1 MSAVAARSFRVNI
14 AGYRVVCVSLGFV
27 LLLAAAIKCDRLAYR
42 SLAGSGLLHSR
53 PFLIGVVELDRTFGL
68 LLLAGVYPRPAPFA
82 ATAPFAAV
90 SP

>member
-1 MSAVAARSFRVNI
+1 
-14 AGYRVVCVSLGFV
+14 
-27 LLLAAAIKCDRLAYR
+27 
-42 SLAGSGLLHSR
+42 LHSR